1 MRRKKIKMR
10 NLYTVI
16 NQLLEV
22 IPASEESLR
31 NRLISAQIK
40 LKYAA
45 PETFSYHWS
54 VVAWILEVNT
64 LDRSDSWIKVTQSI
78 FNNDETILSQTN
90 LQSQLL
96 D

>member
-1 MRRKKIKMR
+1 MAKMR
-10 NLYTVI
+10 SLYTVI

-31 NRLISAQIK
+31 RKLISAQIK

-45 PETFSYHWS
+45 PETFHYHWS
-54 VVAWILEVNT
+54 VVARILKVNT

-78 FNNDETILSQTN
+78 FNNQP
-90 LQSQLL
+90 LQEQ
-96 D
+96 